1 MKIIEYSH
9 GFTVTDLTHVQSK
22 VTKEFCLRLVQY
34 GLAKKGRKF
43 VKVAMKTYASAT
55 ANRAIFRFHI
65 NMLDEFK
72 HHLKVNG
79 IGQEDIKHT
88 LKRVDKG
95 KIKKF
100 KFRPIDMPPPRDY
113 QVPIIKYCL
122 DNTTRAKI
130 VTLQTG
136 KGKTFIS
143 MSAAMER
150 GVRTAIILKS
160 AFVFRW
166 YDDLRA
172 KFDFKELEIV
182 VVGSTEEFIKMQ
194 KLALLDDLDVGVI
207 IISHGLMRNYLKD
220 YEKSNGRSKKYPIK
234 PQDFYERM
242 GIGLR
247 IIDEVHIDFHNV
259 FKQILFTHV
268 DQTLDLSA
276 TLVSSDASM
285 NRMYEIAFPAATR
298 NNGGTYDKFIDVTA
312 IIYRMAN
319 TKRIRYTGAIG
330 YNHIE
335 FESSIMK
342 QKDLR
347 ERYRDFIVGRVK
359 AYYLDIKQPG
369 MKYLVFFASI
379 DMCTY
384 MTKAIA
390 KAATG
395 LVVKRYCEDDPNE
408 NLTESDIAVSTLLSA
423 GTAVDIPNLLGALIT
438 TNVNSRQSN
447 EQALGRPRRLVN
459 YEDVSPTV
467 HYLICEDIEQHMAYH
482 RNKQEFFKG
491 KVKSH
496 KENYINF
503 TL

>member
-9 GFTVTDLTHVQSK
+9 GFTVTDLNYVQTK
-22 VTKEFCLRLVQY
+22 VVKEFCLRLVQY

-55 ANRAIFRFHI
+55 ANRGIFRFHV

-88 LKRVDKG
+88 QKKVDQS
-95 KIKKF
+95 KIRKF
-100 KFRPIDMPPPRDY
+100 KFRPKAMPPPRDY

-122 DNTTRAKI
+122 DNKTRSKV

-143 MSAAMER
+143 MSAAMAR
-150 GVRTAIILKS
+150 GVRTCIVLKS

-166 YDDLRA
+166 FDDLRE
-172 KFDFKELEIV
+172 KFEFGELELV

-234 PQDFYERM
+234 PQDFYEKM

-259 FKQILFTHV
+259 FKQIIFTHV

-276 TLVSSDASM
+276 TLVSSDAYM
-285 NRMYEIAFPAATR
+285 NRMYEIAFPALQR
-298 NNGGTYDKFIDVTA
+298 NSGGTYDKFIDVTA
-312 IIYRMAN
+312 IIYRAAN
-319 TKRIRYTGAIG
+319 VGRIRHTGAIG

-335 FESSIMK
+335 FENSIMK

-347 ERYRDFIVGRVK
+347 EKYRDFIVGRVK
-359 AYYLDIKQPG
+359 EYYLDIRQPG

-384 MTKAIA
+384 MTAAIA
-390 KAATG
+390 KSAKD
-395 LVVKRYCEDDPNE
+395 LVVSRYCEDDPNT

-423 GTAVDIPNLLGALIT
+423 GTAVDLPNLLGALIT

-459 YEDVSPTV
+459 YADVSPTV
-467 HYLICEDIEQHMAYH
+467 HYLICENIEQHMLYH

-491 KVKSH
+491 KVLSH